1 VIARFCVGRSWF
13 AYCEEARM
21 KQSAVMYQIQIREYL
36 DSHWADWLGGMTL
49 RHTDQGETILT
60 GVLVDQAALYGVLT
74 CLRDLG
80 LTLISVRRCEAD
92 AVSGKRHD
100 EEDYRS

>member
-1 VIARFCVGRSWF
+1 
-13 AYCEEARM
+13 M
-21 KQSAVMYQIQIREYL
+21 KQRAVTYEIHIREYL
-36 DSHWADWLGGMTL
+36 DSHWTDWLGGMTL
-49 RHTDQGETILT
+49 THTDQGQTILV
-60 GVLVDQAALYGVLT
+60 GVLPDQAALYGVLT

-80 LTLISVRRCEAD
+80 LTLISVQRCEAD

>member
-1 VIARFCVGRSWF
+1 
-13 AYCEEARM
+13 M
-21 KQSAVMYQIQIREYL
+21 KQSSVTYEIQIREYL

-49 RHTDQGETILT
+49 THTNQGETILT
-60 GVLVDQAALYGVLT
+60 GVLPDQAALYGVLT

-92 AVSGKRHD
+92 AVSDKGHH
-100 EEDYRS
+100 EEDDSS